1 MISTGIRYIVSVTS
15 FFYMFNTFLTEET
28 IWLNLRFELLLLNSY
43 LSAHDQ
49 RFIDSAV
56 TKTRMIHLH

>member
-15 FFYMFNTFLTEET
+15 LFYIFNTFLTEET
-28 IWLNLRFELLLLNSY
+28 IWLNLYLELLLLNSY

-49 RFIDSAV
+49 RFIDSAI
-56 TKTRMIHLH
+56 TKTLMIYLD